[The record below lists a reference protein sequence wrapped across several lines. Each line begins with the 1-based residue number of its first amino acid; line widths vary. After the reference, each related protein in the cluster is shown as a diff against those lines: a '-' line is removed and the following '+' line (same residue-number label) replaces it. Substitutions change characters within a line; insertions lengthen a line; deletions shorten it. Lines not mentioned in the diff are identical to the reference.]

1 MKKTI
6 LILSLLALAN
16 NMTGC
21 VMNPANPTDVQPV
34 QVRYVQACAA
44 YGAAFA
50 GALELRKAGKLDA
63 VQVSQVSLI
72 KNQITPIC
80 TGALPQDTDDAVQ
93 QITAAV
99 TALTIMEAA
108 K

>member
-6 LILSLLALAN
+6 LMLSLLALASV
-16 NMTGC
+16 TAGC
-21 VMNPANPTDVQPV
+21 TTSPAASGQQAV

-44 YGAAFA
+44 YGVAFA
-50 GALELRKAGKLDA
+50 GALNLRKAGKLDA

-80 TGALPQDTDDAVQ
+80 TGALPGNTDDAVQ

-99 TALTIMEAA
+99 TVLTIMEAA